1 MLTFEE
7 VWKKA
12 CLIVSAVSLAEGRC
26 LFLVA
31 NSLEKGKV
39 FVEIGSHMGRS
50 SVILG
55 MVAKENECDL
65 TCIDPFISPNTSG
78 GDSKSVFLKNM
89 ELSGAKY
96 TLMDM
101 KSDDV
106 AKIYNKKIDLL
117 FIDGN
122 HLYDDPEWGG
132 VRNDCKF
139 WIPKVRKGGYVLF
152 HDYVGD
158 TWVGVKKAVDETNL
172 QTIYFAD
179 TMIVKQKIKE

>member
-1 MLTFEE
+1 MITFEE
-7 VWKKA
+7 VWQKA
-12 CLIVSAVSLAEGRC
+12 CPIVSAVSPAESRC

-31 NSLEKGKV
+31 MSLEKGKV

-50 SVILG
+50 SVVLG
-55 MVAKENECDL
+55 MVAKENGCDL
-65 TCIDPFISPNTSG
+65 TCIDPFISPDTLG
-78 GDSKSVFLKNM
+78 GNSKPVFLKNM
-89 ELSGAKY
+89 ESIGGKY

-117 FIDGN
+117 FVDGN

-132 VRNDCKF
+132 VKNDCTF

-152 HDYVGD
+152 HDYIGD
-158 TWVGVKKAVDETNL
+158 TWGGVKKAVDETDL
-172 QTIYFAD
+172 QTIYFVD
-179 TMIVKQKIKE
+179 TMIIKQKTRE